1 MFLSYSIN
9 SNLKVYTRKMY
20 LSKKKIAIKIQIFT
34 LKHKTLL
41 FSCICTS
48 LALWILLSLSTN
60 ISSAFDQIQLKS
72 NQNEPLAYTCCTP
85 SNKSLRTNVY
95 FVKTHKTGSTTV
107 KNVILRFAF
116 RNSLDV
122 MDIIYNTYNLPFS
135 DSSMHPHAKT
145 PNNKYHIMAQHVRYD
160 PALKSYQYP
169 NTSMVTI
176 LRHPATQF
184 QSKYEFLVLNKTT
197 GMNLQQ
203 FLNAPEKPDLS
214 KGGGAVYRGY
224 NQLSVD
230 LGFDVS
236 QSKNETAIAEFIQT
250 IDREFDLVMIMEHM
264 EASMILLANLM
275 GWPLEYVAF
284 LKLNSRNSQ
293 SDPYKL
299 TLRDEITIM
308 DLNQVDTLLYNHFND
323 KFQKCVR
330 QYGEQ
335 KMLDQIQQL
344 KIINEKFAQRC
355 IGEEIK
361 KPLWNGGSEMIE
373 FKPKD
378 SSDVE
383 CVYAVASTFALADIL
398 KNYTKSK
405 NGKFN
410 KGWNF
415 LQFVN

>member
-1 MFLSYSIN
+1 
-9 SNLKVYTRKMY
+9 MY
-20 LSKKKIAIKIQIFT
+20 LSIKRSAVELQFFQ
-34 LKHKTLL
+34 LKHKLFIFLSASALL
-41 FSCICTS
+41 
-48 LALWILLSLSTN
+48 LILLPLKVT
-60 ISSAFDQIQLKS
+60 ISQTDQIQFS
-72 NQNEPLAYTCCTP
+72 SYPVEPLANTCCTP
-85 SNKSLRTNVY
+85 SNKSVRTNVY

-135 DSSMHPHAKT
+135 DSSLHPHAKT

-169 NTSMVTI
+169 DTSMVTI
-176 LRHPATQF
+176 LRHPVTQF
-184 QSKYEFLVLNKTT
+184 QSKYEFCAISKAT
-197 GMNLQQ
+197 GMSFQQ
-203 FLNAPEKPDLS
+203 FLNAPEKPSVLQS
-214 KGGGAVYRGY
+214 LGRESVYRGY
-224 NQLSVD
+224 NQISVD

-236 QSKNETAIAEFIQT
+236 QSKNKTAIVEFIRK

-284 LKLNSRNSQ
+284 LKLNSRDSEPE
-293 SDPYKL
+293 PYKL
-299 TLRDEITIM
+299 TFGDKITIM
-308 DLNQVDTLLYNHFND
+308 DLNQVDTQLYNHFSY

-335 KMLDQIQQL
+335 KMLDQIQKL
-344 KIINEKFAQRC
+344 KIINEKFTQRC

-361 KPLWNGGSEMIE
+361 KTLRSGGSEIIE
-373 FKPKD
+373 YKAKN

-383 CVYAVASTFALADIL
+383 CIYGVASTFELANIL
-398 KNYTKSK
+398 KNYTMSK
-405 NGKFN
+405 TRVFET
-410 KGWNF
+410 
-415 LQFVN
+415 

>member
-230 LGFDVS
+230 LGFD
-236 QSKNETAIAEFIQT
+236 
-250 IDREFDLVMIMEHM
+250 
-264 EASMILLANLM
+264 
-275 GWPLEYVAF
+275 
-284 LKLNSRNSQ
+284 
-293 SDPYKL
+293 
-299 TLRDEITIM
+299 
-308 DLNQVDTLLYNHFND
+308 
-323 KFQKCVR
+323 KCVR